1 MTIRERYL
9 NAEMFDKFAIFRNSK
24 KWWVVVGPD
33 TPFMGHVFAHWEDAL
48 AYALSR
54 V

>member
-1 MTIRERYL
+1 M
-9 NAEMFDKFAIFRNSK
+9 
-24 KWWVVVGPD
+24 WVVAGPGI
-33 TPFMGHVFAHWEDAL
+33 PFMGHVFAHWEDAL

>member
-1 MTIRERYL
+1 M
-9 NAEMFDKFAIFRNSK
+9 
-24 KWWVVVGPD
+24 WVVVGPGI
-33 TPFMGHVFAHWEDAL
+33 PFMGHVFDYWEDAL